1 MYIYINFIYIYINV
15 IELFLYNVT
24 CRSIIFNISLHKVV
38 SHLNGF
44 CSQMKDTHTTFIFI
58 SL

>member
-1 MYIYINFIYIYINV
+1 MYIYINFIYIYIIF

-44 CSQMKDTHTTFIFI
+44 CSQMKDTHTAFLF
-58 SL
+58 